1 MDETKHRFSPI
12 PDLKNIESL
21 DTSVLVY
28 YCKKYRERVASYKN
42 PEDVKTLEAINRTLD
57 KRITSPSALL
67 FQLTTPSQPNRSL
80 SSTPSTAFVQRPF
93 SSKRASVDQ
102 PVTPLRATLSATT
115 LPSPIS
121 PEGGRLDEPTIS
133 CEDPS
138 STVYPGHDEKNETSI
153 GIDCS
158 SESLSFLHSNTAD
171 QKLKE
176 ALLSFKLLEEFLPTP
191 QFASKQGT
199 TSASQSGEWY
209 LVFAERDDEEYLEV
223 ICPSNPIEI
232 PKLVLRK
239 RTRKTIPA
247 DLVEEKFDKR
257 RRTESPSIERTL

>member
-1 MDETKHRFSPI
+1 MDETKQHSSPI
-12 PDLKNIESL
+12 SDLKNIESL
-21 DTSVLVY
+21 DTSVLVC

-42 PEDVKTLEAINRTLD
+42 PEDVKTLETINRVLD

-67 FQLTTPSQPNRSL
+67 FQSTTPSRPNRSL
-80 SSTPSTAFVQRPF
+80 SSTPSTAFIQRPF
-93 SSKRASVDQ
+93 SYKRASVDQ
-102 PVTPLRATLSATT
+102 PITPLRTTLSAAT

-121 PEGGRLDEPTIS
+121 PEDGRLDEPAIS

-138 STVYPGHDEKNETSI
+138 SAIYPGHDEKTETSI

-158 SESLSFLHSNTAD
+158 SESLSFLRSNTLD

-176 ALLSFKLLEEFLPTP
+176 ALLSFKLPEEFLPSP
-191 QFASKQGT
+191 QFILKQGSI
-199 TSASQSGEWY
+199 SASQWGEWS
-209 LVFAERDDEEYLEV
+209 LVFAERNDDEYLEV
-223 ICPSNPIEI
+223 ICPSNPIDI

-239 RTRKTIPA
+239 RARKTIPV
-247 DLVEEKFDKR
+247 DLVEEKLDKR